1 MRLLSPMAGP
11 RSPRKDQSPYLD
23 GQLLIAMPSM
33 TDKRFARSVIYLCA
47 HSKEGAMGLIIN
59 QPASH
64 ISFIE
69 LLDQLRILPKGT
81 PPGEA
86 VEISETNVHI
96 GGPVETGRGFVLH
109 SSDYVT
115 PDSTMR
121 IGEKFCLTATIDIL
135 KAMATNKGPKHS
147 ILALGYAGWSAG
159 QLEQEIQA
167 NGWLNCPADFDL
179 VFDTD
184 VDEKYQGAMG
194 RIGIDPTY
202 LVNDAGHA

>member
-1 MRLLSPMAGP
+1 MAGP
-11 RSPRKDQSPYLD
+11 RTSRKSTSSYLD

-33 TDKRFARSVIYLCA
+33 TDRRFARSVIYLCA
-47 HSKEGAMGLIIN
+47 HSAEGAMGLIIN
-59 QPASH
+59 QPAPH
-64 ISFIE
+64 ISFVE
-69 LLDQLRILPKGT
+69 LLDQLQILPNGMNLSDA
-81 PPGEA
+81 P
-86 VEISETNVHI
+86 EISETNVHL

-115 PDSTMR
+115 PDSTLR
-121 IGEKFCLTATIDIL
+121 IGDNFCLTATIDIL
-135 KAMATNKGPKHS
+135 KAMATRKGPKRS

-184 VDEKYQGAMG
+184 VDEKYEGAMS
-194 RIGIDPTY
+194 RIGINPTH

>member
-1 MRLLSPMAGP
+1 MAGP
-11 RSPRKDQSPYLD
+11 RTSHNPTAPYLD

-33 TDKRFARSVIYLCA
+33 TDRRFARSVIYLCA

-59 QPASH
+59 QPAAH
-64 ISFIE
+64 ISFAE
-69 LLDQLRILPKGT
+69 LLEQLQILPKGK
-81 PPGEA
+81 PGIVA
-86 VEISETNVHI
+86 PEISETNVHI

-115 PDSTMR
+115 PDSTLR
-121 IGEKFCLTATIDIL
+121 IGDKFCLTATIDIL
-135 KAMATNKGPKHS
+135 RAMATRKGPKRS

-159 QLEQEIQA
+159 QLEAEIQA

-184 VDEKYQGAMG
+184 VDEMYDGAMG
-194 RIGIDPTY
+194 RIGVNPTH
-202 LVNDAGHA
+202 LVSDAGHA